1 MPDFGGILD
10 EIGRYALTWLP
21 LVFFGLIIYLLWRT
35 LQYMPRVKPAKLEAS
50 ASSSV
55 TWDDVAGVEEAKA
68 ELQEVVDFLRH
79 PKRFQRLGAR
89 VPKGIL
95 LYGPPGTGKTLLAK
109 AVARESG
116 AKFYSQSASAFVE
129 MFAGLGA
136 SRIRKLFEEARKNA
150 PAIVF
155 IDELDAVGTARAGG
169 GFNREHDQTL
179 NQLLVEL
186 DGFDES
192 AQVIVMGASNRLQ
205 DLDPALLRPGRFD
218 RQVLV
223 SPPDLKGR
231 EEILRVHTRGKPLAD
246 GVDLTLIARHTS
258 GLTGADLANL
268 CNEAAIFAGRKER
281 TTILPEDFEG
291 AMERVVAGL
300 QQRRVV
306 TEKEKRILAY
316 HEAGHALLAHLMGD
330 LLPIQK
336 VTIIARGDAL
346 GYAYYLPLEER
357 YLHTK
362 EEFLDVMKV
371 ALAGRA
377 AEQIVF
383 GRVTNGAANDLEK
396 VTEIARAMVFEYGMS
411 EASPS
416 RTMRADNYALSEET
430 KRLRDSEQ
438 ARLTDHAYEE
448 AQRLL
453 VKHRASL
460 DRLAAQLLE
469 KRDAEPRGAVRA
481 ARRTIEPESRVVRDD
496 RHRARRSRGRELTP
510 RLASAAWLARGI
522 HHLGVAVHDLDEAL
536 RDVRAPASA
545 PSSSIARVVED
556 QGVEAAAVLV
566 GSGRVELLA
575 PLGEET
581 PVGKFLADA
590 RPGDAPRR
598 LRGGRRPR
606 RARPALGRRRRADR
620 RGAAPGAVRP
630 PGRFRPSRRRPRRPH
645 GGGFRWLTNPIP
657 SASSSRS
664 TAGRAFPRS

>member
-1 MPDFGGILD
+1 MEMGELFSR
-10 EIGRYALTWLP
+10 IGEYALTWLP

-35 LQYMPRVKPAKLEAS
+35 LQAMPRVKPAKLEAS
-50 ASSSV
+50 ATSSV
-55 TWDDVAGVEEAKA
+55 TWADVAGVEEAKA

-116 AKFYSQSASAFVE
+116 ARFYSQSASAFVE

-136 SRIRKLFEEARKNA
+136 SRIRKLFEEARRHA

-155 IDELDAVGTARAGG
+155 IDELDAVGTARQGG
-169 GFNREHDQTL
+169 GFHREHDHTL

-223 SPPDLKGR
+223 SPPDLAGR
-231 EEILRVHTRGKPLAD
+231 EAILRVHTRGKPLAEE
-246 GVDLTLIARHTS
+246 VDLAVIARQTS

-268 CNEAAIFAGRKER
+268 CNEAAIFAGRQER
-281 TTILPEDFEG
+281 ERILMDDFDD

-336 VTIIARGDAL
+336 VTIVARGDAL

-362 EEFLDVMKV
+362 EEFVDVMKV
-371 ALAGRA
+371 ALGGRA
-377 AEQIVF
+377 AEQVVF

-411 EASPS
+411 AASPS

-430 KRLRDSEQ
+430 KRLRDTEQ
-438 ARLTDHAYEE
+438 ARLTDDAFTE

-460 DRLAAQLLE
+460 DRVAAALLE
-469 KRDAEPRGAVRA
+469 RETLTRDELHGLLGG
-481 ARRTIEPESRVVRDD
+481 IDPESR
-496 RHRARRSRGRELTP
+496 
-510 RLASAAWLARGI
+510 AAETVGT
-522 HHLGVAVHDLDEAL
+522 
-536 RDVRAPASA
+536 VRAL
-545 PSSSIARVVED
+545 
-556 QGVEAAAVLV
+556 Q
-566 GSGRVELLA
+566 
-575 PLGEET
+575 
-581 PVGKFLADA
+581 
-590 RPGDAPRR
+590 
-598 LRGGRRPR
+598 
-606 RARPALGRRRRADR
+606 
-620 RGAAPGAVRP
+620 
-630 PGRFRPSRRRPRRPH
+630 
-645 GGGFRWLTNPIP
+645 
-657 SASSSRS
+657 
-664 TAGRAFPRS
+664 